1 MRILFESNC
10 FVPQV
15 MIEGDTV
22 DMLLMVAIIEL
33 DIKYV
38 DGDIF
43 KTG

>member
-1 MRILFESNC
+1 
-10 FVPQV
+10 

-38 DGDIF
+38 DEDIF